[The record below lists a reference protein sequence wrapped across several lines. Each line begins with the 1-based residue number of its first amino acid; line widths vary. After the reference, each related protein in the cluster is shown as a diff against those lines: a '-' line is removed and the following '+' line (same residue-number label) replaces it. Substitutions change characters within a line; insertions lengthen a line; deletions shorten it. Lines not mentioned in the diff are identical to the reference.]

1 VETID
6 HKLSNNVSGR
16 LEELEDARST
26 LLNQLS
32 AATQRE
38 ETLREDVRN
47 FERTIAL
54 LKHEVKEAQRKAD
67 VELEAKKNLE
77 NNLQDMK
84 RKLEEEQGKRSR
96 EMSNSL
102 QTNEKISSLE
112 KQVSFIK
119 ILPVLCSK
127 VEFAHLPMN

>member
-1 VETID
+1 MLKTDVSD
-6 HKLSNNVSGR
+6 HKLTNNVSGR
-16 LEELEDARST
+16 LEELEDARSA

-38 ETLREDVRN
+38 ETLRDDVRN

-54 LKHEVKEAQRKAD
+54 LKHEVKEALRKAD

-96 EMSNSL
+96 EMSNSH

-112 KQVSFIK
+112 KQVI
-119 ILPVLCSK
+119 
-127 VEFAHLPMN
+127 